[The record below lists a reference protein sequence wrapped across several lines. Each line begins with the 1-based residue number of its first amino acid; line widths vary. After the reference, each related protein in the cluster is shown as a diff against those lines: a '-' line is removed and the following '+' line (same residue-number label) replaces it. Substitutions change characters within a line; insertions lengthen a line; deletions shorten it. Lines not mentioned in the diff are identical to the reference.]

1 MKKNMKSD
9 KPELLSAVSIDA
21 LPPSVNHAYCRSRRG
36 TFKTA
41 EAKAWQERAA
51 YELFRTRTRQE
62 PYADKVEVR
71 IGMFKRD
78 RRERDLDN
86 LMKLAMDAIQDSGV
100 IRDDRQI
107 YSIVAEK
114 AVGCG
119 RDCLT
124 IEVRTMEQRSD
135 DHADLR

>member
-9 KPELLSAVSIDA
+9 KPELLSAVKIDA

-51 YELFRTRTRQE
+51 YELFRARTRQE

-107 YSIVAEK
+107 YSIVANK
-114 AVGCG
+114 MIGCG
-119 RDCLT
+119 QDCLT
-124 IEVRTMEQRSD
+124 MEVWTID
-135 DHADLR
+135 